1 MGQNMLNRLPLFKDI
16 VPVYAVIAFMIQVW
30 TIGVLFGQLPS
41 LSNFLSINEILA
53 VVAYRIAESF
63 MECLLVLGI
72 LMVMSFILPPRF
84 LRNVFVVRGA
94 AFAMCLLS
102 LIILFW
108 KRFESDPGV
117 LMSDYIQIWT
127 VAALLLASLIS
138 YASAKIRAVSD
149 FMDWVSDRM
158 IVFLYIL
165 MPLSV
170 VSLIMVL
177 IRNVI

>member
-1 MGQNMLNRLPLFKDI
+1 
-16 VPVYAVIAFMIQVW
+16 
-30 TIGVLFGQLPS
+30 
-41 LSNFLSINEILA
+41 LA

-63 MECLLVLGI
+63 MECLLVLGMLI
-72 LMVMSFILPPRF
+72 LTSFILPPRF
-84 LRNVFVVRGA
+84 FRNAFVVRGT

-117 LMSDYIQIWT
+117 LISDYIEIWT
-127 VAALLLASLIS
+127 VGALLLASLIS

-149 FMDWVSDRM
+149 FMDWVSNRM

-165 MPLSV
+165 MPLSII
-170 VSLIMVL
+170 SLITVL
-177 IRNVI
+177 IRNVV